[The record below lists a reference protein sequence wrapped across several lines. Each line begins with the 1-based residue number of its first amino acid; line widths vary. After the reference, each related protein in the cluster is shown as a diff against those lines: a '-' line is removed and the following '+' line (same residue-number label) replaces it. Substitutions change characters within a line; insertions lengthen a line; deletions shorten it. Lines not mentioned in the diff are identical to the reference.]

1 MKLPFKQKMR
11 YYAVREGRVPGVYT
25 NWATARDH
33 VEFYRNC
40 DHRSFR
46 TRKDAEHYV
55 RTGIAY
61 RVQGPKI
68 TDYYLAVQEPVSRG
82 INALS

>member
-1 MKLPFKQKMR
+1 MK

-25 NWATARDH
+25 SWATAREH

-55 RTGIAY
+55 RTGK
-61 RVQGPKI
+61 GPEI
-68 TDYYLAVQEPVSRG
+68 TDYYLNANERLASQEPDYRG
-82 INALS
+82 IHALS

>member
-1 MKLPFKQKMR
+1 MR

-55 RTGIAY
+55 RTGIVC

-68 TDYYLAVQEPVSRG
+68 TDYYLNANERLATQEPVYRG
-82 INALS
+82 IHALS